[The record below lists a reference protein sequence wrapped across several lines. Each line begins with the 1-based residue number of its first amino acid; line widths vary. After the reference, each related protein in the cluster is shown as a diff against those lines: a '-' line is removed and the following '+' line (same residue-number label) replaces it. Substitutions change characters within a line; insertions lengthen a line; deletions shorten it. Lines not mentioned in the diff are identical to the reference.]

1 MLRKY
6 RYLLIVFALLLTGAG
21 AGCYLYHRGPAQ
33 PIQQDQLPETSTS
46 KGSDSAV
53 PAPPHQASSEPPY
66 VLKILGS
73 SRNLSEKQ
81 KTSMSRWREQV
92 EEMARK
98 RPEDIVLNGPA
109 ASQGVSLTFDDG
121 PDGDITPQILDIL
134 NREGI
139 RATFFVTGQ
148 QCRKFAFLVQ
158 KINDGG
164 HLVLSHTY
172 SHRQLDLTSRE
183 IVNQEIVMTDQ
194 AIEKLIGRKP
204 GGVRPPYGAVN
215 QMVVDA
221 LDSKGKLTIL
231 WSIDTL
237 DWAGDDA
244 ATVAANVL
252 DNVRPGD
259 IILMHSI
266 GGRTNTV
273 KALPSIIKGLRQK
286 GYAMVRI
293 DELLQREL

>member
-1 MLRKY
+1 MLGKY
-6 RYLLIVFALLLTGAG
+6 RYLLIVIALLLTGAG
-21 AGCYLYHRGPAQ
+21 AGYYFYHPGPAQ
-33 PIQQDQLPETSTS
+33 SVQQVQPPETSTGR
-46 KGSDSAV
+46 GSDNAV
-53 PAPPHQASSEPPY
+53 PAPVPQASSAPPY

-98 RPEDIVLNGPA
+98 RPEAIALNGPA
-109 ASQGVSLTFDDG
+109 SCFWVSLTFDDG

-134 NREGI
+134 NREGV

-148 QCRKFAFLVQ
+148 QCHKFPLLVQ
-158 KINDGG
+158 KINDRG

-172 SHRQLDLTSRE
+172 SHRQLDMTSRE
-183 IVNQEIVMTDQ
+183 TVNQEIAMTDK
-194 AIEKLIGRKP
+194 AIEKLAGRTP
-204 GGVRPPYGAVN
+204 LGVRPPYGAVS

-221 LDSKGKLTIL
+221 LDSNGKLTIL

-266 GGRTNTV
+266 GGRGNTV
-273 KALPSIIKGLRQK
+273 KALPVIIKGLREK
-286 GYAMVRI
+286 GYAMVRV
-293 DELLQREL
+293 DELLQRKL